1 MPQLDFSTFPTQ
13 WIWLAITFVVL
24 YILMSKVALPR
35 VGQVLEERQNRIDDN
50 LELAGSLRTE
60 AEAASVAYEKSLA
73 EARAEA
79 QTVIKQ
85 TADQINDEAAKKSDE
100 LAAKLTADVKAAEAK
115 ITEAK
120 NTAVAGLRDVAVEVA
135 KEVAAKLTDDSVT
148 DTAVNSAVD
157 AAMQEQSS

>member
-50 LELAGSLRTE
+50 LEMAGSLKAE
-60 AEAASVAYEKSLA
+60 AESAAAAYEKSLA

-85 TADQINDEAAKKSDE
+85 TADQINDEASKKSDE
-100 LAAKLTADVKAAEAK
+100 LAAKLAADVKAAEAK
-115 ITEAK
+115 ITQAK
-120 NTAVAGLRDVAVEVA
+120 DTAVAGLRDVAVGVA
-135 KEVAAKLTDDSVT
+135 KEVAAKLTDGSVT
-148 DTAVNSAVD
+148 DKAVNSAVD